1 MDAYNHLRIN
11 NLKWVFENENRFYQ
25 KLFKH
30 CKFFFGNKAEITI
43 YMFSGIDCH
52 GMLVKLTCS
61 KYRYFLTIKIKTL

>member
-30 CKFFFGNKAEITI
+30 CLNIVN
-43 YMFSGIDCH
+43 FSSE
-52 GMLVKLTCS
+52 MKQKLQYTC
-61 KYRYFLTIKIKTL
+61 TVV